1 MQSKRALERTGD
13 VRALLLEQH
22 LAERACQPLAT
33 VDGVRFHTVS
43 ILNVRPIPAF
53 KDNYIW
59 LLARPDEPRAV
70 AVVDP
75 GAADPVL
82 RELAAGD
89 LRLDAILL
97 THHHADHVGGTA
109 ALVAATGA
117 AVFGPARERMP
128 VEVQRLAGGDRARL
142 PALDLEFEIID
153 VPGHTAGHIAY
164 AGHDALFCGD
174 TLFSA
179 GCGRLF
185 EGTATQMLASLEALA
200 ELPDSTRMF
209 CGHEYTV
216 ANLRFAMTVE
226 PANAEIVDYARRAGA
241 QRAAGV
247 PTLPSTIG
255 LEKRVNPFLRCRLD
269 NIRTSAAS
277 HARRALPTPIAVFA
291 EIRSWKDNF

>member
-1 MQSKRALERTGD
+1 MLTLD
-13 VRALLLEQH
+13 
-22 LAERACQPLAT
+22 
-33 VDGVRFHTVS
+33 
-43 ILNVRPIPAF
+43 VRPIPAF

-59 LLARPDEPRAV
+59 LLAGQDDPQGV

-75 GAADPVL
+75 GAAEPVL
-82 RELAAGD
+82 RELAAGK

-109 ALVAATGA
+109 QLVSATGA

-128 VEVQRLAGGDRARL
+128 VEVRRLQGGDRAKL
-142 PALDLEFEIID
+142 PSLGLEFDVID

-164 AGHDALFCGD
+164 YGHEALFCGD

-185 EGTATQMLASLEALA
+185 EGTAAQMLASLDALA
-200 ELPDSTRMF
+200 ALPDSTRVF

-216 ANLRFAMTVE
+216 ANLRFAMMVE
-226 PANAEIVDYARRAGA
+226 SGNAEIVDYARRAEA
-241 QRAAGV
+241 LRAASR

-255 LEKRVNPFLRCRLD
+255 LEKRVNPFLRSRLD
-269 NIRTSAAS
+269 NIRSSAEG
-277 HARRALPTPIAVFA
+277 HAGKALPSPVAVFA
-291 EIRSWKDNF
+291 EVRSWKDNF